1 MSSDVLVVDPG
12 ELGELLATLFSQ
24 YGLTATCAKTG
35 EQALELA
42 LRERPGAVVI
52 EYDLHDADGLDV
64 ADLLREELG
73 AKVVI
78 TYAHHH
84 LSGDNRDELNARL
97 NAVDASF
104 SRPFR
109 SRTLIERVAQLLGH
123 GVDPPETSGEFVIM
137 QVGSEEEP
145 LLLDDEVQDATSYD
159 DDEEDLVVDVDIR
172 HLGDESAAGRDFVYE
187 GSEKATAE
195 EPRRAA
201 PSASPVPDIDAHH
214 ATPTTGQREGV
225 AVPISEISIERT
237 KTGTRE
243 LAELLKKQRELQP
256 LAPEH
261 SSTAPASDGIQA
273 LAERQGRLTPR
284 VLGDLLDAFH
294 QSQTTGEVWLARGPA
309 QRVILLVRGVIVGA
323 RTNVAGERL
332 AYLLEKRGG
341 AFADRLAVLREA
353 HDAGRAAD
361 DDRTLEDDTLF
372 KKLAIDSQL
381 LDDNTLLRLLGEQT
395 RRIVLGA
402 FTWREGV
409 YKVTLQGH
417 GKRERRRVVMT
428 VADAILR
435 GALLTEPLEGLREAA
450 PDDAR
455 FGPNPDAPYG
465 LDQLTLSPEEARVVV
480 AMDGTKTM
488 ADIATLHP
496 EVAERTRRGLA
507 AGLLRLELLR
517 FAGKGHAEARRIS
530 FF

>member
-24 YGLTATCAKTG
+24 YGLTATCAKSG

-73 AKVVI
+73 AKVII

-84 LSGDNRDELNARL
+84 LSGDKRDELSARL
-97 NAVDASF
+97 SGVDASF

-109 SRTLIERVAQLLGH
+109 SRTLIERVAELLGH

-137 QVGSEEEP
+137 QVDSDEEP
-145 LLLDDEVQDATSYD
+145 LLLDDEVPGAGHYD
-159 DDEEDLVVDVDIR
+159 DDDDDLVVEVDIR

-187 GSEKATAE
+187 GSTTAASE
-195 EPRRAA
+195 EPARVA
-201 PSASPVPDIDAHH
+201 PSTSPVPDIDAHH
-214 ATPTTGQREGV
+214 ATATTGQREGV
-225 AVPISEISIERT
+225 SVPISEISLERT

-243 LAELLKKQRELQP
+243 LAEILKKQRELQP
-256 LAPEH
+256 LTADA
-261 SSTAPASDGIQA
+261 SKATSTDGIQP

-341 AFADRLAVLREA
+341 AWAERLAALREA
-353 HDAGRAAD
+353 HDQGRDD
-361 DDRTLEDDTLF
+361 DDRSLEDDTLF
-372 KKLAIDSQL
+372 KKVAIDSQL

-417 GKRERRRVVMT
+417 GKRERRRVVMS

-435 GALLTEPLEGLREAA
+435 GVLLTEPLEALREAA

-488 ADIATLHP
+488 ADIETLHP

-517 FAGKGHAEARRIS
+517 FAGTGHAEARRIS

>member
-24 YGLTATCAKTG
+24 YGLTAACAKSG

-52 EYDLHDADGLDV
+52 EHDLHDADGLDV
-64 ADLLREELG
+64 AELLRDELG
-73 AKVVI
+73 AKIII

-84 LSGDNRDELNARL
+84 LNGDKREELSERL
-97 NAVDASF
+97 AAVDASF

-109 SRTLIERVAQLLGH
+109 SRTLIERVAELLGH
-123 GVDPPETSGEFVIM
+123 GMDPPDTSGEFVI
-137 QVGSEEEP
+137 VSPHADDEP
-145 LLLDDEVQDATSYD
+145 LLLEEEVEDGGGYADED
-159 DDEEDLVVDVDIR
+159 DDELVVDVDIR
-172 HLGDESAAGRDFVYE
+172 HLGDASAPGHEFGYE
-187 GSEKATAE
+187 EAPEPPVAE
-195 EPRRAA
+195 PPAPAEAA
-201 PSASPVPDIDAHH
+201 AASPVPDLDAHLT
-214 ATPTTGQREGV
+214 AETTGQREGV
-225 AVPISEISIERT
+225 AVPISEIEHERA
-237 KTGTRE
+237 KTGTLQ
-243 LAELLKKQRELQP
+243 LAELLKKARELQP
-256 LAPEH
+256 TEGLPDDE
-261 SSTAPASDGIQA
+261 PAGIQP

-294 QSQTTGEVWLARGPA
+294 QSQTTGEVWLSRAPA

-323 RTNVAGERL
+323 QTNVSSERL
-332 AYLLEKRGG
+332 AQLLERHGPLW
-341 AFADRLAVLREA
+341 AERVAALRRA
-353 HDAGRAAD
+353 HDDGVVDNDNRF
-361 DDRTLEDDTLF
+361 R
-372 KKLAIDSQL
+372 KLALASKL
-381 LDDNTLLRLLGEQT
+381 LDETSLQRLLGEQT

-417 GKRERRRVVMT
+417 GKREPRRVVMS

-435 GALLTEPLEGLREAA
+435 GVLLTEPLEALREAA

-465 LDQLTLSPEEARVVV
+465 LEQLTLSPAEAHLVV

-488 ADIATLHP
+488 GDVATLYP
-496 EVAERTRRGLA
+496 ESSERMRRGLA